1 MALDNSF
8 YLEVSQ
14 EPNQIKSWMIENLG
28 FQESVDQTAI
38 VKKGVTALVD
48 FYRPHFNVVE
58 ETYDFVPNIS
68 VYFRLDKFEAFDDGF
83 INMVQSVQSILENFN
98 CQAILL
104 GPGGE
109 TSLLYK
115 NRKLILQKSEWTGA
129 NLALFDM
136 PYIVKEIINM

>member
-8 YLEVSQ
+8 YLEISE
-14 EPNQIKSWMIENLG
+14 EPNQIKSWMIENLD
-28 FQESVDQTAI
+28 FQESEDQTAI
-38 VKKGVTALVD
+38 VKKGVTAVVD
-48 FYRPHFNVVE
+48 FYKPHFNVVE
-58 ETYDFVPNIS
+58 ETNVS

-83 INMVQSVQSILENFN
+83 INMVQSVQSILENFS

-115 NRKLILQKSEWTGA
+115 KRKLILQKSEWTGA

-136 PYIVKEIINM
+136 PYVVKEIINM

>member
-14 EPNQIKSWMIENLG
+14 EPNQVKSWMIENLD
-28 FQESVDQTAI
+28 FQVSEDQTAI
-38 VKKGVTALVD
+38 VKKGVTAVVD
-48 FYRPHFNVVE
+48 FYKPHFNVVE
-58 ETYDFVPNIS
+58 ETYDFVPNVS
-68 VYFRLDKFEAFDDGF
+68 VYFRLDKFEAFDNGF
-83 INMVQSVQSILENFN
+83 INMVQSVQSILEHFS

-115 NRKLILQKSEWTGA
+115 NSKLILQKSEWTGA
-129 NLALFDM
+129 NLALFNI
-136 PYIVKEIINM
+136 PYVVREIINM

>member
-8 YLEVSQ
+8 YLEISE
-14 EPNQIKSWMIENLG
+14 EPNQIKSWMIENLD
-28 FQESVDQTAI
+28 FQESEDQTAI
-38 VKKGVTALVD
+38 VKKGVTAVVD
-48 FYRPHFNVVE
+48 FYKPHFNVVE
-58 ETYDFVPNIS
+58 ETYDFVPNVS

-83 INMVQSVQSILENFN
+83 INMVQSVQSILENFS

-115 NRKLILQKSEWTGA
+115 KRKLILQKSEWTGA

-136 PYIVKEIINM
+136 PYVVKEIINM